1 MKKLN
6 NLFIAGFALLLAF
19 GCEQPEDEKKDIGIQ
34 LWSVKEAM
42 NSDAAGTIQKLGE
55 MGYTFVEPAGYSD
68 GKFYNMQ
75 PAEFKK
81 LVEDN
86 GMRILSSHT
95 GQALPDSAKWDETMA
110 WWDEAIAAHK
120 ELGVTY
126 LVQPFMGSAGYDSL
140 AGLANYVDYFNTIG
154 EKAQSAGIQFG
165 YHNHAKE
172 FNELEGQIIYDYMLE
187 NTDPEKVFF
196 QLDLFW
202 IKEGGKEAVKYF
214 EKYPGRFKLWHVKD
228 EAELGASGE
237 MDFASVFAKKDQA
250 GLEAIIVEVEEYN
263 YEPIV
268 SVEKSLEYLQ
278 TADFVE

>member
-1 MKKLN
+1 MNK
-6 NLFIAGFALLLAF
+6 ILLLLMPF
-19 GCEQPEDEKKDIGIQ
+19 IIGLNSCDTPESKQKDIGIQ

-42 NSDAAGTIQKLGE
+42 KNDPQGTIVKLGE

-68 GKFYNMQ
+68 GKFYGMS
-75 PAEFKK
+75 PADFKQ

-86 GMRILSSHT
+86 GMRVLSSHT
-95 GQALPDSAKWDETMA
+95 GQALPTEEKWEETME

-120 ELGVTY
+120 DLGVTY

-140 AGLANYVDYFNTIG
+140 AGLANYVDYFNQVG
-154 EKAQSAGIQFG
+154 EKAREAGIQFG

-172 FNELEGQIIYDYMLE
+172 FNELEGQVIYDYMLQ

-196 QLDLFW
+196 QLDLYW
-202 IKEGGKEAVKYF
+202 IKEGGAKAVEYF

-237 MDFASVFAKKDQA
+237 MDFAKVFAEKEKA

-278 TADFVE
+278 NANFVE